1 MKFHRQR
8 AIHIISFQMAK
19 EPFVVAA
26 SHLCNSHGMSLS
38 EIARKCGWSESQVR
52 DLFQRDAKP
61 SERMLKDLARE
72 LEMDIGDLRRLAG
85 E

>member
-1 MKFHRQR
+1 
-8 AIHIISFQMAK
+8 MAK

-26 SHLCNSHGMSLS
+26 SHLCNSRGTSLS

-61 SERMLKDLARE
+61 SDRMLKDLARE
-72 LEMDIGDLRRLAG
+72 LEVGIGDLSKLT